1 MSVDSCTIGQGQA
14 GVGKLMGEGNMHG
27 VGKLVRV
34 IASGANFEGP
44 RIRIR
49 SDPLFFPGSRS
60 GFQIF
65 LDLDPVFNFFLDPD
79 PVSASGSRSTRS
91 AERALKVRYNKKT

>member
-60 GFQIF
+60 SFQIF
-65 LDLDPVFNFFLDPD
+65 LDLD

-91 AERALKVRYNKKT
+91 AERALKARYNKKT